1 LARVTN
7 LPDLTPAQGKSLLG
21 NEIGTQFDFTERMFG
36 YFGKGEVFDYSTWS
50 ERDMRTMLLR
60 DGQAAALEAVLTL
73 PIRQASWAITAT
85 KGDKGEAEFANSVLN
100 APPTAGGMRT
110 PMQLVVGQATAA
122 QIYKK
127 AFFEKVWQQRQS
139 DGKITYDKIAYRPPS
154 TCEVR
159 RKATN
164 ADFDG
169 FRQQVWMFG
178 GNANNAN
185 SRTPGYVDIPKQR
198 SFVYIHGKH
207 REPLM
212 GVSELDLCYWCYKTK
227 VKLLYLWYNF
237 LEQQSL
243 PKVVVWGQDQPE
255 ADDRADDIASMR
267 ASGIVGWKR
276 NPSDLKPFDII
287 QSDGKGAD
295 QFQAAL
301 AFLETWQTSSV
312 LAGFTGLSSLASM
325 GRGSLALSQ
334 DQSAFFLKSRE
345 GITAEMQTDITHD
358 VVSPLVAVN
367 FGPNAAFPEF
377 KFGPLVDENAA
388 SLVTLFQTLAVAPS
402 LQIPSGI
409 IDLLTERLATVLE
422 MDTDAVHEILEDG
435 KNFRQQ
441 QMEQSPLGQTPGAG
455 GVAHLAGAVDAATKL
470 AMQHASQQA
479 NPENLNTP
487 YDAPQMGESNG
498 AAAGA
503 TV

>member
-1 LARVTN
+1 MARVTN
-7 LPDLTPAQGKSLLG
+7 LPDLTPAQGKALLG
-21 NEIGTQFDFTERMFG
+21 KEIGTQFDFTERLFG
-36 YFGKGEVFDYSTWS
+36 YFGEGEVFDYSTWS

-73 PIRQASWAITAT
+73 PIRQASYSVTPT
-85 KGDKGEAEFANSVLN
+85 KGDKGEAEFVNSVLMEP
-100 APPTAGGMRT
+100 ATAGGMRT
-110 PMQLVVGQATAA
+110 PMQLVIGQATAA

-139 DGKITYDKIAYRPPS
+139 DGKITYDKLAYRPPS

-159 RKATN
+159 RKANN

-178 GNANNAN
+178 GNANNGN
-185 SRTPGYVDIPKQR
+185 SKTPGYVDIPKQR
-198 SFVYIHGKH
+198 AFVYIHGKH

-276 NPSDLKPFDII
+276 NPADLKPFDII

-345 GITAEMQTDITHD
+345 AITAEMATDITHD
-358 VVSPLVAVN
+358 VIAPLVAVN
-367 FGPNAAFPEF
+367 FGPNAAFPQF

-388 SLVTLFQTLAVAPS
+388 ALVTLFQTMAVAPS
-402 LQIPSGI
+402 LQVPSGFL
-409 IDLLTERLATVLE
+409 DLLTQRLATVLE
-422 MDTDAVHEILEDG
+422 MDTDSVSEILEDG
-435 KNFRQQ
+435 KAFRAQ
-441 QMEQSPLGQTPGAG
+441 QMQQTPAGQTPGAEN
-455 GVAHLAGAVDAATKL
+455 VAHLAGAVDAATKL
-470 AMQHASQQA
+470 AMESAQRAA
-479 NPENLNTP
+479 APENLNTP
-487 YDAPQMGESNG
+487 YDAPQMGSTSG
-498 AAAGA
+498 SAAGA
-503 TV
+503 GV